1 MPVRGI
7 ILAIASGAFFASM
20 HGSVRLLSQDLDA
33 MEIAFFRAF
42 FGFVF
47 FTPNVLGHSDNYI
60 PANPLVTPAHIVPEW
75 YLLPFY
81 AILRAVPSQLGGVIA
96 MGLAVNLFLLLPWL
110 DRSPVR
116 SSRYR
121 GRNYRVAL
129 TLFVISFLS
138 LGWLGLQVVTPLYT
152 WLARFFS
159 VVYFSFFLLMPF
171 YTAYDKDKAVPDR
184 VTD

>member
-1 MPVRGI
+1 MV
-7 ILAIASGAFFASM
+7 
-20 HGSVRLLSQDLDA
+20 
-33 MEIAFFRAF
+33 
-42 FGFVF
+42 
-47 FTPNVLGHSDNYI
+47 
-60 PANPLVTPAHIVPEW
+60 
-75 YLLPFY
+75 
-81 AILRAVPSQLGGVIA
+81 
-96 MGLAVNLFLLLPWL
+96 